1 MRPILE
7 ALIEKALP
15 AVAGFL
21 VGVAAGIGLM
31 WWVFL

>member
-1 MRPILE
+1 MRPIVE
-7 ALIEKALP
+7 ALIEQALP

-21 VGVAAGIGLM
+21 IGVAAGIGLM